1 MKALTLGALGAL
13 AVFSVAA
20 PVSGQSPPAG
30 VRGEILAQFDDAAT
44 KLLQLAAAIP
54 QEQYAWRPGAGVRSV
69 SQVLMH
75 VSGGNYFVLGM
86 AGVPAPAGLPRDAE
100 NTVTDKTQ
108 VLEQLRRSCEHVRA
122 AIRGMPD
129 ADLDRPA
136 TLFGQPSTKRN
147 VLFVTATHAHEHLGQ
162 LIAYARSNGVVPPWS
177 RAGGGGGGGGGR

>member
-1 MKALTLGALGAL
+1 MKPLTLGALGAL
-13 AVFSVAA
+13 AVLSVAA
-20 PVSGQSPPAG
+20 SLSGQAAPAAPPG

-44 KLLQLAAAIP
+44 KLLQLAEAIP

-86 AGVPAPAGLPRDAE
+86 AGVPAPAGLPQDAE

-147 VLFVTATHAHEHLGQ
+147 VLLVTATHAHEHLGQ

-177 RAGGGGGGGGGR
+177 RAGGGGGK